1 MLDAD
6 LHDELNLQ
14 PLLNKLT
21 SVTKLLKC
29 QLHKV
34 ITVFTKT

>member
-14 PLLNKLT
+14 PLLKKLIL
-21 SVTKLLKC
+21 VTKLLKC
-29 QLHKV
+29 QLHEV
-34 ITVFTKT
+34 ISMFTKT